1 VATEPTAAPSPSP
14 AATPEPATAVPVA
27 AVPIAVL
34 VSGNGSNLQALLE
47 AEARGE
53 LAPAKIALVVSNRP
67 HVRALE
73 RAAGFGVPA
82 LTIDHKAYA
91 DRHAFEAA
99 MLAALD
105 EHRVQAVVLAG
116 FMRILTAHF
125 TDRFPLRI
133 LNTHPS
139 LLPAF
144 PGANAPADAISHG
157 AKVTGVTVHFV
168 DATLDGGPIIAQ
180 RALAIED
187 DDDATSLHRRIQR
200 LEHQLLPEVVA
211 QLARGQLLCEGRVVR
226 RVTRDAE

>member
-1 VATEPTAAPSPSP
+1 MRV
-14 AATPEPATAVPVA
+14 
-27 AVPIAVL
+27 AVL
-34 VSGNGSNLQALLE
+34 VSGNGSNLQALLD
-47 AEARGE
+47 AQARGE
-53 LAPAKIALVVSNRP
+53 LAPGTIALVISNRP
-67 HVRALE
+67 GAFALE
-73 RAAGFGVPA
+73 RAAQAGVPA
-82 LTIDHKAYA
+82 LTIDHKAFA
-91 DRHAFEAA
+91 SREAFED
-99 MLAALD
+99 ALLVAL
-105 EHRVQAVVLAG
+105 EAHGAEAIVLAG
-116 FMRILTAHF
+116 FMRILTARF

-144 PGANAPADAISHG
+144 PGAHAPADALAHG

-187 DDDATSLHRRIQR
+187 GDDAVSLHRRIQR

-226 RVTRDAE
+226 MVTRDAE

>member
-1 VATEPTAAPSPSP
+1 MRV
-14 AATPEPATAVPVA
+14 
-27 AVPIAVL
+27 AVL
-34 VSGNGSNLQALLE
+34 VSGNGSNLQALLD
-47 AEARGE
+47 AQARGE
-53 LAPAKIALVVSNRP
+53 LAPGAIALVISNRP
-67 HVRALE
+67 GAFALE
-73 RAAGFGVPA
+73 RAAQAGVPA
-82 LTIDHKAYA
+82 LTIDHKAYPS
-91 DRHAFEAA
+91 REAFED
-99 MLAALD
+99 ALL
-105 EHRVQAVVLAG
+105 EALEAHGAEAVVLAG
-116 FMRILTAHF
+116 FMRILTARF

-144 PGANAPADAISHG
+144 PGAHAPADALAHG

-187 DDDATSLHRRIQR
+187 GDDAVSLHRRIQR

-226 RVTRDAE
+226 MVTRDAE

>member
-1 VATEPTAAPSPSP
+1 VR
-14 AATPEPATAVPVA
+14 V
-27 AVPIAVL
+27 AVL
-34 VSGNGSNLQALLE
+34 VSGNGSNLQALLD
-47 AEARGE
+47 AQGRGE
-53 LAPAKIALVVSNRP
+53 LAPGAIALVISNRP
-67 HVRALE
+67 GAFALE
-73 RAAGFGVPA
+73 RAALAGVPA
-82 LTIDHKAYA
+82 LTIDHKGFA
-91 DRHAFEAA
+91 RREAFEDA
-99 MLAALD
+99 LLEALD
-105 EHRVQAVVLAG
+105 AHGAEAVVLAG
-116 FMRILTAHF
+116 FMRILTARF

-144 PGANAPADAISHG
+144 PGAHAPADALAHG

-187 DDDATSLHRRIQR
+187 GDDAVSLHRRIQR

-226 RVTRDAE
+226 MVTRDAE

>member
-1 VATEPTAAPSPSP
+1 MR
-14 AATPEPATAVPVA
+14 
-27 AVPIAVL
+27 IAVL

-47 AEARGE
+47 AQARGE
-53 LAPAKIALVVSNRP
+53 LAPGQIALVVSNRP
-67 HVRALE
+67 GAFALE

-82 LTIDHKAYA
+82 LTVDHKAYPT
-91 DRHAFEAA
+91 REAFEDAV
-99 MLAALD
+99 LAVLD
-105 EHRVQAVVLAG
+105 EHRVEAIVLAG
-116 FMRILTAHF
+116 FMRILTARF
-125 TDRFPLRI
+125 TDRYPLRI

-144 PGANAPADAISHG
+144 PGAHAPADALTHG

-187 DDDATSLHRRIQR
+187 SDDATSLHRRIQR

-211 QLARGQLLCEGRVVR
+211 QLARGRLLCEGRVVR
-226 RVTRDAE
+226 MVSRSAE

>member
-1 VATEPTAAPSPSP
+1 MR
-14 AATPEPATAVPVA
+14 
-27 AVPIAVL
+27 IAVL

-47 AEARGE
+47 AQARGE
-53 LAPAKIALVVSNRP
+53 LAPGQIAVVVSNRP
-67 HVRALE
+67 GAFALE

-82 LTIDHKAYA
+82 LTVDHKAYPS
-91 DRHAFEAA
+91 REAFEDAV
-99 MLAALD
+99 LAALD
-105 EHRVQAVVLAG
+105 EHGVEAIVLAG
-116 FMRILTAHF
+116 FMRILTARF
-125 TDRFPLRI
+125 TDRYPLRI

-144 PGANAPADAISHG
+144 PGAHAPADALAHG

-187 DDDATSLHRRIQR
+187 SDDATSLHRRIQR

-211 QLARGQLLCEGRVVR
+211 QLARGRLLCEGRVVR
-226 RVTRDAE
+226 MVSRSAE